1 MLTDFLWQLM
11 MQVLPKGF
19 RRVREYGLLHANAA
33 NRRLMLQLL
42 LSVRV
47 PTPSSSAQP
56 RPTCPH
62 CHTDIQLI
70 AFIRRIRTLRPN

>member
-1 MLTDFLWQLM
+1 M
-11 MQVLPKGF
+11 VLPKGF
-19 RRVREYGLLHANAA
+19 WRVREYGLLHANAA

-47 PTPSSSAQP
+47 PTSSSSATP

-62 CHTDIQLI
+62 CHTDMQLI